1 MIFLTE
7 AQARCPVSGSNEVPI
22 FLLLAAYFFRKKKK
36 VSKKNKKKKTD
47 QMEEGK
53 KPTKDFTFNKNS
65 VSLKRHI

>member
-22 FLLLAAYFFRKKKK
+22 FLLLAAYFFRKKKGFQ
-36 VSKKNKKKKTD
+36 KKKKKKTD
-47 QMEEGK
+47 QMEEEK